1 MKFYKCEICGKI
13 VAMVKDTPIE
23 TVCCGQDMVELVP
36 GTTDGSTEHH
46 VPVYRVEGD
55 TVTVRVG
62 AKEHPMTENHA
73 IEWIAIETTNGSQ
86 CRRLKPTGKP
96 CAKFALVPYEK
107 VKNVYDYC
115 IIHGLWKA

>member
-13 VAMVKDTPIE
+13 VAIVKDTPVE

-36 GTTDGSTEHH
+36 GTTDGSKEHH
-46 VPVYRVEGD
+46 VPVYKVEGD
-55 TVTVRVG
+55 TVKVTIG
-62 AKEHPMTENHA
+62 AKDHPMSDDHH

-86 CRRLKPTGKP
+86 CRHLKPNEKP
-96 CAKFALVPYEK
+96 HATFALVPYEK

-115 IIHGLWKA
+115 NVHGLWKA